1 MKTVSSMIDEL
12 GALEA
17 RIAALSLQAEKQ
29 RAKIRAKGPGEY
41 KGLIFKATV
50 VSYIQRR
57 LDMKAVRRKLPP
69 QWINRHTRK
78 IPITSVTVEVK

>member
-1 MKTVSSMIDEL
+1 MKTTTSVIDEL

-17 RIAALSLQAEKQ
+17 RIAALSLQAEKH
-29 RAKIRAKGPGEY
+29 RAKIKAKGPGEY
-41 KGLIFKATV
+41 RGLVFKATV

-69 QWINRHTRK
+69 QWINRHSRK
-78 IPITSVTVEVK
+78 IPITSVTVNVK